1 MLFDQSQAY
10 RYQHRMS
17 HFLVHRT
24 EGKSTIVYYNPG
36 KVSKVIVFSS
46 PLCFP
51 NCKYETKKM
60 KESISFAPPGHTAVD
75 KHDAKAEKP

>member
-17 HFLVHRT
+17 HFLIHRT
-24 EGKSTIVYYNPG
+24 EGKSTI
-36 KVSKVIVFSS
+36 VSKVIVFSS